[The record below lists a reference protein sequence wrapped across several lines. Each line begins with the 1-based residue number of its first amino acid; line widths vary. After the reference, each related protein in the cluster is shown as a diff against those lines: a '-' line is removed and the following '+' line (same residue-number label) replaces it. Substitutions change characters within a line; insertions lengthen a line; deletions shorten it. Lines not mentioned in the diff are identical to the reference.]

1 MVLFLHNRYRT
12 LGGEERAVEDLL
24 WLVRDR
30 LGEDAEL
37 LERDSASLGRAG
49 AALGML
55 RGGLDPA
62 EVGRAVRRTG
72 ARVLHAH
79 NVNPAFG
86 WRALAA
92 AREAGARVVL
102 HLHQYRLV
110 CAVGVCFTRG
120 ETCTRCHG
128 RNTLPGVLR
137 GCRGTGAEALVYG
150 AGLAAWQPRLAAQV
164 DAFVVPSRFAH
175 ERLLGLGAPLG
186 ETHVVGHVVR
196 QLADRPADR
205 AGGYALFV
213 GRLAPEK
220 GADVAIDAARM
231 AGIRLVV
238 AGDGPLRDELVR
250 RAGAGATA
258 DVGPAGVGSAGGG
271 WAGVGSAGG
280 GWAGAGSAGGGWAG
294 AGSAGGGWAGG
305 GAVGDPGVSFVGRVS
320 DAELADLRAGAG
332 VALVPS
338 RSGETFGLAAAEA
351 MAVGLPVVASRIG
364 GLPELVGDEGL
375 VPVGDA
381 IAMAAAIGR
390 LRGDPAAGGRALERA
405 RRLVSPEVVAPAL
418 AAVYAG

>member
-12 LGGEERAVEDLL
+12 AGGEERAVEDLL

-37 LERDSASLGRAG
+37 LERDSAAVGRAG
-49 AALGML
+49 AAVGML

-137 GCRGTGAEALVYG
+137 GCRGTGAEALVYA
-150 AGLAAWQPRLAAQV
+150 AGLAAWQRRLAGQV

-175 ERLLGLGAPLG
+175 ERLLELGAPLG

-196 QLADRPADR
+196 ELADRPGDR
-205 AGGYALFV
+205 AEGYALFV
-213 GRLAPEK
+213 GRLAAEK
-220 GADVAIDAARM
+220 GADLAIDAARA
-231 AGIRLVV
+231 AGVRLIV
-238 AGDGPLRDELVR
+238 AGDGPLREELVR
-250 RAGAGATA
+250 RAASTGLG
-258 DVGPAGVGSAGGG
+258 GGVGGGVGGG
-271 WAGVGSAGG
+271 RTVGGRTLGG
-280 GWAGAGSAGGGWAG
+280 QT
-294 AGSAGGGWAGG
+294 
-305 GAVGDPGVSFVGRVS
+305 VGDPGVEFVGRVS

-364 GLPELVGDEGL
+364 GLTELVGDDGL
-375 VPVGDA
+375 VPVGDVL
-381 IAMAAAIGR
+381 AMAGAIGR
-390 LRGDPAAGGRALERA
+390 LRGNPAAGERALERA
-405 RRLVSPEVVAPAL
+405 RRLVSPDVIAPAL
-418 AAVYAG
+418 AAVYSG